1 MIRPVDL
8 AGAVLALHMLVIAFN
23 LFGLIA
29 TPVGGWL
36 GWRFVR
42 IGWWRVLHAL
52 SFAIVAIQ
60 AVAGRA
66 CFLTVWQA
74 GLDGGEATPLIMRW
88 INSVV
93 YWPLPIWVFAA
104 LYVALFAYVL
114 ALFKFVPVRRF

>member
-8 AGAVLALHMLVIAFN
+8 AEAVLALHLLVITFN
-23 LFGLIA
+23 LFGLVA
-29 TPVGGWL
+29 VPLGAWL

-42 IGWWRVLHAL
+42 IAWWRVLHAL
-52 SFAIVAIQ
+52 SFAVVAIQ
-60 AVAGRA
+60 ALAGRA

-74 GLDGGEATPLIMRW
+74 GLGGGEATPLIMRW
-88 INSVV
+88 VNSVV

-114 ALFKFVPVRRF
+114 ALFKFVPVRRR

>member
-1 MIRPVDL
+1 MFRPVDM
-8 AGAVLALHMLVIAFN
+8 AGAVLALHLLVIAFN
-23 LFGLIA
+23 LFGIVA
-29 TPVGGWL
+29 VPVGGWL

-42 IGWWRVLHAL
+42 IGWWRGLHAL